1 MKTKGIKLTYFPE
14 TEMLQMSASQQIKDF
29 SLVLFFLV
37 FVFFLTLRFSQDL
50 CYMETMEVT

>member
-29 SLVLFFLV
+29 SLGLFFLV

>member
-1 MKTKGIKLTYFPE
+1 MKTKGTKLTYFPE

-29 SLVLFFLV
+29 SLGLFFLV